1 MIVLRHAGPR
11 FPFLREDSSQAAG
24 RWKQA
29 GSVDPLLLRILII
42 AVTVLLAATPLA
54 LADYTPGRSFDYVNK
69 TAYKDRDWNVMF
81 YENCDLPEYSS
92 TRWIRENGE
101 RFLRFTLK
109 NGQVGGCG
117 SDNRRRSRA
126 PYWERAEIK
135 QTTTLEKDRD
145 YSLTYRVRF
154 VKGFDNDREDFLQL
168 HQSVSGCRGGP
179 LVMVKFSNGYLLGA
193 AKPFLVEEV
202 LGKWANVRFDFNP
215 ARSYDLYLDG
225 EKVVDNKTIHR
236 QRACGEPHLKIG
248 IYRPG
253 DTEATGD
260 RLSVMDVDKVRLVDR
275 N

>member
-1 MIVLRHAGPR
+1 MR
-11 FPFLREDSSQAAG
+11 S
-24 RWKQA
+24 
-29 GSVDPLLLRILII
+29 LLITV
-42 AVTVLLAATPLA
+42 AVLLAATHLA
-54 LADYTPGRSFDYVNK
+54 FADYTAGRSFDYVNK

-154 VKGFDNDREDFLQL
+154 VKGFDSDREDFLQL

-179 LVMVKFSNGYLLGA
+179 LVMVKFSSGYLLGA
-193 AKPFLVEEV
+193 TRPFLVEEV
-202 LGKWANVRFDFNP
+202 LGKWVNVRFDFNP
-215 ARSYDLYLDG
+215 STSYDLYLD
-225 EKVVDNKTIHR
+225 EKKVVDNKKIHR
-236 QRACGEPHLKIG
+236 KRACGEPHLKIG

-253 DTEATGD
+253 DSEATGD

>member
-1 MIVLRHAGPR
+1 MRS
-11 FPFLREDSSQAAG
+11 FLITAA
-24 RWKQA
+24 
-29 GSVDPLLLRILII
+29 LLLTGIH
-42 AVTVLLAATPLA
+42 VAT
-54 LADYTPGRSFDYVNK
+54 ADYTPGRSFDYFSK

-92 TRWIRENGE
+92 TQWIQEEGE

-117 SDNRRRSRA
+117 SDNRSRSRA

-135 QTTTLEKDRD
+135 QTTTLEKDHD
-145 YSLTYRVRF
+145 YSLTYKVRF

-179 LVMVKFSNGYLLGA
+179 LVMVKFSDGYLLGA
-193 AKPFLVEEV
+193 TRPFFVEEV
-202 LGKWANVRFDFNP
+202 LGKWVDVRFDFKP

-225 EKVVDNKTIHR
+225 KKVVDNRMIHR

-253 DTEATGD
+253 DAQAIGD

-275 N
+275 K